1 MMKCENCKYFFYDS
15 SVGISECGQYDNM
28 TEEET
33 DKYYVEG
40 EANCPYWKEVV
51 LCQDLVQVKM
61 RFSSS

>member
-40 EANCPYWKEVV
+40 EANCPYWKEDD
-51 LCQDLVQVKM
+51 Q
-61 RFSSS
+61 

>member
-1 MMKCENCKYFFYDS
+1 MMKCENRKYFFYDS

-40 EANCPYWKEVV
+40 EANCPYWKEDD
-51 LCQDLVQVKM
+51 Q
-61 RFSSS
+61 

>member
-33 DKYYVEG
+33 DKYYVRG
-40 EANCPYWKEVV
+40 KQTV
-51 LCQDLVQVKM
+51 LIGRKM
-61 RFSSS
+61 INNDQ